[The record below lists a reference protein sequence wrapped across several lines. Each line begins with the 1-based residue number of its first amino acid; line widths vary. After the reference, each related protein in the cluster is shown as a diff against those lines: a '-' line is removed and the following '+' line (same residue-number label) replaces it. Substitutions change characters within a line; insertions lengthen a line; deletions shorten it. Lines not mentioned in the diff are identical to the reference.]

1 LFASLQQLIR
11 RGLQPLLP
19 GGGLRR
25 DLLVSTVDAV
35 VFSVMVGCG
44 ETYIPAFGLALGLGP
59 VAAGMLASLPVL
71 VGAIVQLVTP
81 LAVARLGTNLGWC
94 VACTTVQSLS
104 FVPLVVWAIRGHA
117 ALWELLFA
125 ASVYWSAGM
134 AGGPAWNTWIGT
146 LVPEKMR
153 TAFFAQRNR
162 LGQFGVF
169 VGFVAGGLALQF
181 GEGRGRTLLAFA
193 GIFAVAGACR
203 LLSMLL
209 LASCREPL
217 RPPTA
222 SPPGERVPAIATRL
236 RRAVATMARSPSGAV
251 VTYACALAFGAH
263 FSGPYFT
270 PYMLRDRG
278 FSYHAF
284 MLVIA
289 TQFLA
294 KAIALPWLGRLGS
307 QLGSAGLLRVGGL
320 SVIPLAMLWLVSANV
335 WWLMG
340 VQFLAGF
347 AWAAYE
353 LGLALLFFDAV
364 PHEERTAVITAY
376 NLGVAVATVVGAAA
390 GGLLLRSLG
399 ENHMAY
405 YSVFVVSSILRLA
418 AIPLLRRVRALA

>member
-1 LFASLQQLIR
+1 MFASLQQLIR
-11 RGLQPLLP
+11 RGLQPFLP

-25 DLLVSTVDAV
+25 DLLVSTADAV

-71 VGAIVQLVTP
+71 VGAVVQLVTP

-104 FVPLVVWAIRGHA
+104 FVPLVAWAIRGHA
-117 ALWELLFA
+117 TLWELLLA

-169 VGFVAGGLALQF
+169 VGFVTGGLALQF
-181 GEGRGRTLLAFA
+181 GEARGWTLLAFA
-193 GIFAVAGACR
+193 AIFAVAGACR
-203 LLSMLL
+203 LVSMLL
-209 LASCREPL
+209 LASCREPR
-217 RPPTA
+217 RPPA
-222 SPPGERVPAIATRL
+222 SSSMGAPVPAIATRL
-236 RRAVATMARSPSGAV
+236 RRAVATMARSPSGAL
-251 VTYACALAFGAH
+251 VTYACALAFAAH

-294 KAIALPWLGRLGS
+294 KAVALPWLGRVGS
-307 QLGSAGLLRVGGL
+307 QFGSAGLLRVGGL
-320 SVIPLAMLWLVSANV
+320 SVIPLALLWLASANV
-335 WWLMG
+335 WYLMG
-340 VQFLAGF
+340 VQLLAGC

-353 LGLALLFFDAV
+353 LGISLLFFDAV

-376 NLGVAVATVVGAAA
+376 NLGVAVATVAGAVS
-390 GGLLLRSLG
+390 GGLLLRALG
-399 ENHMAY
+399 ENHSAY
-405 YSVFVVSSILRLA
+405 YAVFVVSSLLRLA